1 MLKRLLLFIL
11 LSSLFITS
19 SHGCFQSCLAQ
30 DSEGLSVGVK
40 IGDYVKYIGS
50 IPQSEFEWLAFSVV
64 NVEGTVVKLSI
75 SYDLRYAHKPTSGGR
90 FERCQKI
97 NVITGEGN
105 IFLLIIPAHLKVGD
119 VIPHS
124 SSSFFPPLI
133 IEGSTSRVY
142 AGVERTVVYASHS
155 DMPLNWEGTLFWDFE
170 TGVLT
175 EIVAKVGNASLTSMK
190 LVETNIWGTD
200 SLVKFKLFFVVVI
213 ILLLVVA
220 LVLVYRKG
228 VFRRKGGKF
237 HGLLNTG
244 GSIKCFIRKFDP
256 VLYLIR
262 SYLGDVFICFG
273 VLIFVVGF
281 LNLTSYSQI
290 IFSFC
295 FVFAVIFVVTG
306 VLLRSGAWRGDVFKV
321 NLGVFALC
329 LSIIVASVAFV
340 CAIYREIGAFVPYG
354 TVGSFG
360 PHVDTVSETLIIEIV
375 YFYPFSH
382 LAFPLFQVAVVLAIC
397 GLFFRFYYE

>member
-1 MLKRLLLFIL
+1 
-11 LSSLFITS
+11 
-19 SHGCFQSCLAQ
+19 
-30 DSEGLSVGVK
+30 
-40 IGDYVKYIGS
+40 
-50 IPQSEFEWLAFSVV
+50 
-64 NVEGTVVKLSI
+64 
-75 SYDLRYAHKPTSGGR
+75 
-90 FERCQKI
+90 
-97 NVITGEGN
+97 
-105 IFLLIIPAHLKVGD
+105 
-119 VIPHS
+119 
-124 SSSFFPPLI
+124 
-133 IEGSTSRVY
+133 
-142 AGVERTVVYASHS
+142 
-155 DMPLNWEGTLFWDFE
+155 
-170 TGVLT
+170 
-175 EIVAKVGNASLTSMK
+175 
-190 LVETNIWGTD
+190 
-200 SLVKFKLFFVVVI
+200 VVI